1 MLTVDIL
8 RDLFKGVVEAHIV
21 GIAWTSNWTQALDAD
36 HDLHYPACVWA
47 PPSTGIVV
55 DNGFAYDTITIDCA
69 FVDTTDSDRSQDQRD
84 NAYERMEALARQC
97 FYRFRQ
103 LYILDSTTYQGVE
116 IDLGIETSPVLTAIW
131 DEAGRQ
137 TTGVRL
143 TLTVKNNIPT
153 PCFDGFF
160 S

>member
-1 MLTVDIL
+1 
-8 RDLFKGVVEAHIV
+8 
-21 GIAWTSNWTQALDAD
+21 
-36 HDLHYPACVWA
+36 
-47 PPSTGIVV
+47 
-55 DNGFAYDTITIDCA
+55 
-69 FVDTTDSDRSQDQRD
+69 
-84 NAYERMEALARQC
+84 MEALARQC